1 MVLLITTTLG
11 IDITTGEEVHLPPDN
26 LHTYIIGNTGTGKT
40 TLERSLIAESINA
53 GHGVCV
59 IDPHGERDGSLVD
72 LVLGDLPKKRLSDVI
87 LFDVN
92 DPRFVPGLKP
102 FHCRD
107 KDDPI
112 AVQDTIS
119 TALNM
124 FEKVYNVDR
133 NTMARIIAYI
143 ESLIY
148 LFIYDESLTLL
159 DIPTL
164 LNPDIKYDK
173 KRLLA
178 VTHLPTSPG
187 FHFTRDFWTE
197 EYSRRAK
204 RGYNQDSEIFGTLM
218 KFRELS
224 SHLLWPMFCQNKNT
238 LDLREIM
245 QKKKILLVKL
255 NGNWEDITSL
265 LGTYLIG
272 QIKAASF
279 HRSLSDPP
287 FYLYVDE
294 FQRMASRDFLTL
306 FSEARGGNVH
316 VCIDHQVA
324 SQLDDDMKETIRQA
338 STFVCFQVTDITASA
353 ISRIFDT
360 TPPPG
365 EWIYE
370 KIMRKAQSITSV
382 EVWDSPDKEA
392 EYLALEALI
401 EQKKNEP
408 IPTGTRKLMP
418 VSVSAFPIIMTPN
431 LREVAERLQGLL
443 RPFIYDPEVE
453 AYFKDMYE
461 IRSSFGF
468 TYSHPKYMGKRQLS
482 YYRDFSGEYHKVER
496 HFTGKKLPPFTYY
509 AIKPHIKANTRYQFP
524 LHFPCAF
531 EEEALYDPEIV
542 EELKTLYAPMK
553 QRAYYL
559 FDVGEYERYLSQVYS
574 AAGTS
579 IEVLT
584 NPWTGPYLSDHDL
597 LTLLKLIYQRT
608 VPYISHED
616 IRYGEILELER
627 RQRSLEINH
636 FRTETFMEELGWYEP
651 EPIFELEYIR
661 AEREWGRII
670 GHEFMVG
677 DNYKYRARLGPPP
690 YGSDE
695 VANRTANQIKQLDKF
710 TARVRIPSGEYTI
723 TTIAPQKNMDINTL
737 NKRIAQIYQQNL
749 TDGFLRLRSDVE
761 KELLTQPSYQAPQI
775 SQHPVPA
782 IPLPAKRRK

>member
-1 MVLLITTTLG
+1 MLG
-11 IDITTGEEVHLPPDN
+11 IDTTTGEEVHLPPDN

-40 TLERSLIAESINA
+40 SLERSLIADNIKA

-59 IDPHGERDGSLVD
+59 LDPHGERSGCLVD
-72 LVLGDLPKKRLSDVI
+72 CVLSDIPQKRLKDVI

-92 DPRFVPGLKP
+92 DPRYVPGLKP
-102 FHCRD
+102 FYCRD
-107 KDDPI
+107 KDDLI

-178 VTHLPTSPG
+178 VTHLPPSPG

-224 SHLLWPMFCQNKNT
+224 SHLLWPMFCQNHNT
-238 LDLREIM
+238 LDLRDIM

-265 LGTYLIG
+265 LGSYLIG
-272 QIKAASF
+272 QIKDAAF

-316 VCIDHQVA
+316 VTIDHQVV
-324 SQLDDDMKETIRQA
+324 SQLDEDMKETIRQA
-338 STFVCFQVTDITASA
+338 STFVCFQATDMSAAA
-353 ISRIFDT
+353 ISRMFDT

-370 KIMRKAQSITSV
+370 KIMQKAQRSV
-382 EVWDSPDKEA
+382 TVEFWDSPEA
-392 EYLALEALI
+392 DAKYLALTELI
-401 EQKKNEP
+401 EQKKIEP
-408 IPTGTRKLMP
+408 IPPSAQKLIP
-418 VSVSAFPIIMTPN
+418 VSPVAFPIIMTPN
-431 LREVAERLQGLL
+431 LRQIAEILQGLL
-443 RPFIYDPEVE
+443 RPDIYDPQVE
-453 AYFKDMYE
+453 AYIKDMYE
-461 IRSSFGF
+461 LRSSLGF
-468 TYSHPKYMGKRQLS
+468 TYSHPKYMGKSQLT
-482 YYRDFSGEYHKVER
+482 YYRDFSGEYHKLER
-496 HFTGKKLPPFTYY
+496 HFTGTKLPPFTYY
-509 AIKPHIKANTRYQFP
+509 AIKPYIKANTRYQFP
-524 LHFPCAF
+524 LHFPCIF
-531 EEEALYDPEIV
+531 EDTSFGYDPEFV
-542 EELKTLYAPMK
+542 EELKTIYAPIK
-553 QRAYYL
+553 KRAYYL
-559 FDVGEYERYLSQVYS
+559 FDVTKYEYYLSQVFS
-574 AAGTS
+574 AADTS
-579 IEVLT
+579 IHVLS
-584 NPWTGPYLSDHDL
+584 NPWIGPYLSDRDW
-597 LTLLKLIYQRT
+597 LTILKLIYQRT
-608 VPYISHED
+608 VPYISPED
-616 IRYGEILELER
+616 IRYGEILELEAK
-627 RQRSLEINH
+627 QRSLQIRH
-636 FRTETFMEELGWYEP
+636 FRTETFMEEIGYYVP
-651 EPIFELEYIR
+651 EPIVQPVSRDEYYQ
-661 AEREWGRII
+661 
-670 GHEFMVG
+670 HYTMG
-677 DNYKYRARLGPPP
+677 DGYKYRARLSPPP

-723 TTIAPQKNMDINTL
+723 TTIAPQKEL
-737 NKRIAQIYQQNL
+737 EASKLRKRIEQTYQQNL
-749 TDGFLRLRSDVE
+749 KDGFLRLRSDVE
-761 KELLTQPSYQAPQI
+761 KELITQPSYQAPQI
-775 SQHPVPA
+775 SQHSVPS
-782 IPLPAKRRK
+782 IPLPTKRRKP